1 MLLKIKIYEKINQRL
16 EAYKDIELMNKYYWK
31 NSNVFTDS

>member
-1 MLLKIKIYEKINQRL
+1 MLLKIKIYEKINQRI
-16 EAYKDIELMNKYYWK
+16 EAYEEVELLNKYYLK

>member
-16 EAYKDIELMNKYYWK
+16 ETYKDIELMNKYYWK